1 MAGAGDGNP
10 PLRGDYRLLI
20 DAITTQ
26 MERMMREHTEDLY
39 RRIEQLENQENRND
53 DGFYLIEW
61 HDQWLTCSQLA
72 QLLLLGSS
80 VLSFPLQKHLAVAW
94 FMVSAHL

>member
-39 RRIEQLENQENRND
+39 RRIEQLENQENNDDDGRRRRRRRDND
-53 DGFYLIEW
+53 DGDAREDNIEGVK
-61 HDQWLTCSQLA
+61 LNIL
-72 QLLLLGSS
+72 
-80 VLSFPLQKHLAVAW
+80 PL
-94 FMVSAHL
+94 

>member
-1 MAGAGDGNP
+1 MVDAGDGNP
-10 PLRGDYRLLI
+10 PLGGDYMLLI

-53 DGFYLIEW
+53 DGGRRRRVR
-61 HDQWLTCSQLA
+61 DNGGGDA
-72 QLLLLGSS
+72 R
-80 VLSFPLQKHLAVAW
+80 
-94 FMVSAHL
+94 

>member
-53 DGFYLIEW
+53 DGGRRRRVR
-61 HDQWLTCSQLA
+61 DNGGGDA
-72 QLLLLGSS
+72 R
-80 VLSFPLQKHLAVAW
+80 
-94 FMVSAHL
+94 